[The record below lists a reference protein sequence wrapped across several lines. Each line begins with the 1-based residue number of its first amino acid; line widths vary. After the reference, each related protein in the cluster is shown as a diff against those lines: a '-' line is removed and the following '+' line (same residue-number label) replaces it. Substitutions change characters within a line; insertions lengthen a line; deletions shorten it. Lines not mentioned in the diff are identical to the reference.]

1 MGFLKRKLKFI
12 FQHERSVSH
21 FFRMTTSGDVSKQQ
35 PFGAKQRAPFLAYIL
50 FSSYHTQLKKK
61 KKKKKK
67 KAGGKKG
74 GGWKKKKKALI
85 CTVVMNR
92 LDWALTQQA
101 GDGHC
106 LSISGLNFP
115 LATGG
120 FPFLALRPCH
130 H

>member
-61 KKKKKK
+61 KKKKNQPQ
-67 KAGGKKG
+67 GKKG
-74 GGWKKKKKALI
+74 GGWKKKKNPYLHS
-85 CTVVMNR
+85 C
-92 LDWALTQQA
+92 DE
-101 GDGHC
+101 
-106 LSISGLNFP
+106 
-115 LATGG
+115 
-120 FPFLALRPCH
+120 
-130 H
+130 

>member
-61 KKKKKK
+61 KKTTAWKKRRGLEKKKNPY
-67 KAGGKKG
+67 
-74 GGWKKKKKALI
+74 LHS
-85 CTVVMNR
+85 C
-92 LDWALTQQA
+92 DE
-101 GDGHC
+101 
-106 LSISGLNFP
+106 
-115 LATGG
+115 
-120 FPFLALRPCH
+120 
-130 H
+130 